1 MKTKTCNTYVS
12 GHLIKLPNQMMS
24 VLEPE
29 QSTSYK
35 IVKYNQLHTE
45 MSNYCQE
52 LHVNR
57 RDYKVLEIY

>member
-1 MKTKTCNTYVS
+1 
-12 GHLIKLPNQMMS
+12 MMS